1 MVSEWRTT
9 LLQAPFRSGSQE
21 SEITLL
27 IYYHLK
33 PFSSSGFS
41 TSSLWYSINW
51 FTGVGGS
58 FVKHITRYKPA
69 IITTPK
75 NREVLVTVA
84 YSDSHSNRQIHHLL
98 CTKLPCTF
106 ASESQKLRQVFFY
119 KIMQWHRLKTLVT
132 CTSNVIDLE
141 ENTNILTVGNFQFQW
156 CFINLK
162 TKLHITT
169 FLSWTPLSRTE
180 NTTNL

>member
-1 MVSEWRTT
+1 MVPYTTIVQDITFLVSRTLGSLARLFLVVSEWRTT

-98 CTKLPCTF
+98 GTKLPCTF
-106 ASESQKLRQVFFY
+106 PSESQKLRQVFFY
-119 KIMQWHRLKTLVT
+119 KIMQWHRLKHWWHAQVMLLTWKRIQ
-132 CTSNVIDLE
+132 TS
-141 ENTNILTVGNFQFQW
+141 
-156 CFINLK
+156 
-162 TKLHITT
+162 
-169 FLSWTPLSRTE
+169 
-180 NTTNL
+180 